1 MILHEKAH
9 APDPTHGNGDL
20 WRTARVTQEETPT
33 PVWKQQDQGSVL
45 PTGTTGPHHHL
56 ILDHPSPTAPL
67 LSFKH
72 LPDGRAEQSQWLPGT
87 KTRDLTKTGGYHPLL
102 TQHLCLMSK
111 LETEGLIHSAFKL
124 TRHSRT
130 QDLNT
135 QLDTVMEE
143 GQGRTG
149 PSLTLSATAL
159 LRIMS

>member
-1 MILHEKAH
+1 MILHEEAH

-20 WRTARVTQEETPT
+20 WRTARVTREETPT
-33 PVWKQQDQGSVL
+33 PAWKQQDQGSVL
-45 PTGTTGPHHHL
+45 PPGTTGPHRHL
-56 ILDHPSPTAPL
+56 ILDHPSPTASL

-72 LPDGRAEQSQWLPGT
+72 LPNGRAEQSQWLPGT
-87 KTRDLTKTGGYHPLL
+87 KIRDLTKRGYHPLL
-102 TQHLCLMSK
+102 AQHLLQMSK

-124 TRHSRT
+124 IRHSRT